1 MAKLGIVGVTAFQTG
16 SPVFPHFL
24 MLFAVCGLR
33 FLKAQMVKKNCV
45 CFIIRVIIKAFG
57 VTLFRVQDDPI

>member
-24 MLFAVCGLR
+24 MLFAACGLR
-33 FLKAQMVKKNCV
+33 FLKAQMVKKIV
-45 CFIIRVIIKAFG
+45 YA
-57 VTLFRVQDDPI
+57 LLLELL

>member
-24 MLFAVCGLR
+24 MLIAVCGLR
-33 FLKAQMVKKNCV
+33 FLKAQMVKKKIV
-45 CFIIRVIIKAFG
+45 YA
-57 VTLFRVQDDPI
+57 LLLELL